1 MRVLFP
7 FHRKRKTR
15 TEQTHLPFTAQ
26 IDMHATDVE
35 KEISNGY
42 QRKLPS
48 SNIMNRRI
56 KRLIGKIQVSNIQ
69 KTLR

>member
-26 IDMHATDVE
+26 IDMHGTDVM
-35 KEISNGY
+35 KEMSNGNL
-42 QRKLPS
+42 RKLPS
-48 SNIMNRRI
+48 SNIMY
-56 KRLIGKIQVSNIQ
+56 
-69 KTLR
+69 LRKKSYW